1 MGIEEISKYGNSIG
15 GLIIVLCLIV
25 FSIISKQLGRDERSS
40 AIFLKVYSSMFYVF
54 SGLILLSIFFRMGK
68 SVTGIVYQ
76 NITVCMF
83 ALCVVFGTI
92 YLFVLK
98 KKY

>member
-1 MGIEEISKYGNSIG
+1 MGIEEISKYGNSFG
-15 GLIIVLCLIV
+15 GLIIVLCLII
-25 FSIISKQLGRDERSS
+25 FIIISKQLGKDERSN

-54 SGLILLSIFFRMGK
+54 SALILLSVFFRIGK
-68 SVTGIVYQ
+68 SVTGLVYQ
-76 NITVCMF
+76 NMTVSMF
-83 ALCVVFGTI
+83 AFCVVFGTI